1 MAARE
6 VLVSAA
12 KKFLLLGI
20 IGIPVTD
27 RLASVVPVRGQSM
40 SPTFNPESS
49 SLFDDRV
56 LVEKLCLRRYTF
68 SVGDVIVF
76 RSPVDHKEKL
86 VKRIIGL
93 PGDWVGTPHTYDV
106 VKVPEGH
113 CWVEG
118 DNVIPSMDSRS
129 FGPIPLGLA
138 SGRVVRVVWPPQ
150 RMGTV
155 ERKVPQD
162 RLCPS
167 R

>member
-40 SPTFNPESS
+40 SPTFNPESNA
-49 SLFDDRV
+49 DDRV

-129 FGPIPLGLA
+129 FGPVML
-138 SGRVVRVVWPPQ
+138 
-150 RMGTV
+150 
-155 ERKVPQD
+155 
-162 RLCPS
+162 
-167 R
+167 

>member
-12 KKFLLLGI
+12 KKFFLLGI

-40 SPTFNPESS
+40 STTLNPDSDS
-49 SLFDDRV
+49 IFDDRV
-56 LVEKLCLRRYTF
+56 LVEKLSLRRYSF
-68 SVGDVIVF
+68 SHGDVVVF

-118 DNVIPSMDSRS
+118 DNMIPSMDSRS

-138 SGRVVRVVWPPQ
+138 SGRVVRIVWPPQ
-150 RMGTV
+150 RMGKV
-155 ERKVPQD
+155 ERRVPEG

-167 R
+167 G